1 MVSLILFGSFFLL
14 LFLSVPIAYALGLA
28 SLFTIFITHTIDISF
43 LTNSIITSLDSFPL
57 MAVPFFI
64 LAGDIMGKGGISK
77 RLFEF
82 ANSLVGGVTGGL
94 AMAAVVTC
102 MFFAAISGSG
112 PATVAAV
119 GGIML
124 PIMLSQGYERDFST
138 AVVTAAG
145 AIGVIIPPSI
155 PMVMYGVSS
164 GASVSSLF
172 VAGVIPGILMGI
184 VMMIWCYV
192 YCKKAGY
199 KKTGD
204 RFSWKNVLRA
214 FWDAKWSVLVPVIVL
229 GGIYGG
235 YFTPTEASVVSVVY
249 SLVISVFVYREIK
262 LKDLP
267 SIMAGSALTTA
278 IALII
283 CGTVAT
289 FGKLMTIERIPEM
302 VASAIASFSTSKIIT
317 LLLLNLV
324 LLLAGCFLDTVSAIL
339 ILTPILWPVANAI
352 GVDIIHF
359 GIIMVVNLSIGFIT
373 PPVGVNLYVGTSMSG
388 LPLEALVK
396 KILPFFAVMIIAL
409 ILITYVPGLSLLLL
423 K

>member
-1 MVSLILFGSFFLL
+1 MTSLILFGSFFLF
-14 LFLSVPIAYALGLA
+14 LFLSVPIAYALGLS
-28 SLFTIFITHTIDISF
+28 SLLTILLTKTIDLTF
-43 LTNSIITSLDSFPL
+43 LTSSIVTSLDSFPL

-77 RLFEF
+77 RLFGF

-124 PIMLSQGYERDFST
+124 PIMIENGYERDFST

-164 GASVSSLF
+164 GASVSELF
-172 VAGVIPGILMGI
+172 KAGVIPGVLMGA
-184 VMMIWCYV
+184 VMMIWCYI
-192 YCKKAGY
+192 YSKRAGY
-199 KKTGD
+199 RKSGTH
-204 RFSWKNVLRA
+204 FSLKA
-214 FWDAKWSVLVPVIVL
+214 CGKAAWDAKFSLLVPVIVL

-235 YFTPTEASVVSVVY
+235 FFTPTEASVVSVVY
-249 SLVISVFVYREIK
+249 SLIISLFVYREIK
-262 LKDLP
+262 PKDLP
-267 SIMAGSALTTA
+267 AIMANSALTTA

-289 FGKLMTIERIPEM
+289 FGKIMTMERIPEM
-302 VASAIASFSTSKIIT
+302 VASSITTLTNNKVIT
-317 LLLLNLV
+317 LILLNIV
-324 LLLAGCFLDTVSAIL
+324 LLFAGCFLDTVSAIL
-339 ILTPILWPVANAI
+339 ILTPILWPVARALDVN
-352 GVDIIHF
+352 IIHF
-359 GIIMVVNLSIGFIT
+359 GIVMVVNLSIGFVT

-388 LPLEALVK
+388 ISLSALVK
-396 KILPFFAVMIIAL
+396 KIIPFFCVMMLAL
-409 ILITYVPGLSLLLL
+409 VLITYIPQLSLFFA
-423 K
+423 

>member
-1 MVSLILFGSFFLL
+1 MTSAILFGVFFLC
-14 LFLSVPIAYALGLA
+14 LFLSIPIAYSLGIA
-28 SLFTIFITHTIDISF
+28 SLVTILVTRSIDISF

-64 LAGDIMGKGGISK
+64 LAGDILGKGGISK
-77 RLFEF
+77 RLVGF
-82 ANSLVGGVTGGL
+82 ANSLVGSITGGL

-124 PIMLSQGYERDFST
+124 PIMIGQGYSRDFSA

-164 GASVSSLF
+164 GSSVSNLF
-172 VAGVIPGILMGI
+172 VAGIVPGILMG
-184 VMMIWCYV
+184 VLMMVWCYV
-192 YCKKAGY
+192 FCKREKY
-199 KKTGD
+199 VKSSEK
-204 RFSWKNVLRA
+204 FSLRA
-214 FWDAKWSVLVPVIVL
+214 VGKAFWEAKLSLLVPVIVL

-235 YFTPTEASVVSVVY
+235 IFTPTEASVVSVVY
-249 SLVISVFVYREIK
+249 SIIVSVFVYKEISF
-262 LKDLP
+262 KDLP
-267 SIMAGSALTTA
+267 KIMANSALTTA

-289 FGKLMTIERIPEM
+289 FGKIMTMERIPEM
-302 VASAIASFSTSKIIT
+302 VASAITSFSDSKIVT
-317 LLLLNLV
+317 LLLLNVV
-324 LLLAGCFLDTVSAIL
+324 LLFAGCFLDTVSAIL
-339 ILTPILWPVANAI
+339 ILTPILLPVAKAVS
-352 GVDIIHF
+352 VDPIHF
-359 GIIMVVNLSIGFIT
+359 GIIMVVNLAVGFIT
-373 PPVGVNLYVGTSMSG
+373 PPVGVNLYVGASMAEISI
-388 LPLEALVK
+388 ERLVK
-396 KILPFFAVMIIAL
+396 AVIPFFAVMLAAL
-409 ILITYVPGLSLLLL
+409 LLTTYIPTLSLMFL

>member
-1 MVSLILFGSFFLL
+1 MTSLILFGSFFIL
-14 LFLSVPIAYALGLA
+14 LFLSVPIAYALGLS
-28 SLFTIFITHTIDISF
+28 SLITILATHTIDISF
-43 LTNSIITSLDSFPL
+43 LTSSIVTSLDSFPL

-64 LAGDIMGKGGISK
+64 LAGDIMGRGGISR
-77 RLFEF
+77 RLFGF

-124 PIMLSQGYERDFST
+124 PIMTAQGYERNFST

-164 GASVSSLF
+164 GASVSNLF
-172 VAGVIPGILMGI
+172 IAGIIPGIFMGLT
-184 VMMIWCYV
+184 MMVWCYI

-199 KKTGD
+199 QKAGTS
-204 RFSWKNVLRA
+204 FSWKNIGKA
-214 FWDAKWSVLVPVIVL
+214 AWDAKFSILVPVIVL

-235 YFTPTEASVVSVVY
+235 FFTPTEASVISVVY
-249 SLVISVFVYREIK
+249 SLIISVFVYKELK
-262 LKDLP
+262 LKELP
-267 SIMAGSALTTA
+267 SIMANSALTTA

-302 VASAIASFSTSKIIT
+302 VASSIASFSNSKVVT

-352 GVDIIHF
+352 GVDIVHF

-396 KILPFFAVMIIAL
+396 KIIPFFIAMIFTLL
-409 ILITYVPGLSLLLL
+409 IITFIPQLSLLFL